1 MGGAARVRK
10 TRSDGDQSRDK
21 ILETAARLATVQGL
35 QGLSIGHVA
44 AESGMSKSG
53 VYGLFGS
60 KEVLQMATIDK
71 AREVFFAE
79 VIRPAVLAKPGVA
92 QIAALSERY
101 LDYSRRKVWPGGCF
115 FRTVAS
121 EMGAVGGP
129 VRDRI
134 AAEQKGWRSLFVSN
148 AKEAIRLAEMGA
160 GEDPQQLA
168 TEITC
173 MLVGADVAFVLQGD
187 ARILDQVLSG
197 IAARLRP

>member
-1 MGGAARVRK
+1 MDDRK
-10 TRSDGDQSRDK
+10 TRSDGDRSRDR
-21 ILETAARLATVQGL
+21 ILDTAARLATVQGL
-35 QGLSIGHVA
+35 QGLSIGQVA

-60 KEVLQMATIDK
+60 KEVLQMATVDR
-71 AREVFFAE
+71 ARDVFLAE
-79 VIRPAVLAKPGVA
+79 VIAPAAGAAPGVA
-92 QIAALSERY
+92 QMKALAGRY
-101 LDYSRRKVWPGGCF
+101 LDYSRRRVWPGGCF

-121 EMGAVGGP
+121 EMGALAGP

-148 AKEAIRLAEMGA
+148 AREAIRLGELRA

-173 MLVGADVAFVLQGD
+173 LLVGADIAFVLHGD
-187 ARILDQVLSG
+187 ARILNQVG
-197 IAARLRP
+197 AAIAARLR